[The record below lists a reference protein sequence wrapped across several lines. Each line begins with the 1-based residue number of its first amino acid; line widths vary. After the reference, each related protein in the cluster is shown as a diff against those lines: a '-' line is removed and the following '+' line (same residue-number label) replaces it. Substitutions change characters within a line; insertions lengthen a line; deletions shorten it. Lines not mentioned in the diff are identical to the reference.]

1 MGGNVI
7 ITMARVVNILIQL
20 ITLLVIVKVF
30 LSYFMS
36 PYHPLRSNID
46 RIIDPLLNPIRRI
59 IPSLG
64 ALDLSPIIL
73 IVIIQLLG
81 RIIISILLSLR

>member
-1 MGGNVI
+1 MGGYVI
-7 ITMARVVNILIQL
+7 ITLARVVNILIQL

>member
-1 MGGNVI
+1 MGGYVI
-7 ITMARVVNILIQL
+7 ITLARVVNILVQL

>member
-1 MGGNVI
+1 MI
-7 ITMARVVNILIQL
+7 ITLARVINILVQL

-46 RIIDPLLNPIRRI
+46 RFIDPLLNPIRRM

-64 ALDLSPIIL
+64 GLDLSPIIL
-73 IVIIQLLG
+73 IIIIQLLG
-81 RIIISILLSLR
+81 RIIISLLLSLR